1 MDYFKQAFDGKIG
14 IISGAGSGQGTA
26 VLKLLLENGAK
37 VVAFNRSGNKPKI
50 SHENLKMI
58 RADSTD
64 ISSLENVANI
74 VEREYGKIDF
84 LYNNHGIFSPSND
97 LIDGGKVSEFFKVNV
112 VASINTTK
120 VFLPLFKGKGA
131 IVNVGA
137 SPSIFHYSSLEYS
150 ISKRAV
156 EEMTRKLASMLR
168 PRNIRVNALMPG
180 SVDSSKEIDDI
191 RPFSFRPLLGKDSVS
206 TLEIAYV
213 SLFLL
218 SDLSYGINGQSIY
231 VDAGSGL

>member
-1 MDYFKQAFDGKIG
+1 MDYFRQAFDGKIG

-37 VVAFNRSGNKPKI
+37 VVAFNRSGNKPRI

-64 ISSLENVANI
+64 ISSLENVART
-74 VEREYGKIDF
+74 VESEYGKIDF
-84 LYNNHGIFSPSND
+84 LYNNHGIFSPNSD
-97 LIDGGKVSEFFKVNV
+97 FIDGGKASEFFKVNV
-112 VASINTTK
+112 VASINTTNA
-120 VFLPLFKGKGA
+120 FLPLFGGKGA

-137 SPSIFHYSSLEYS
+137 SPSIFRHSSLEYA

-156 EEMTRKLASMLR
+156 EEMTRKLASILR
-168 PRNIRVNALMPG
+168 PKNIRVNALMPG
-180 SVDSSKEIDDI
+180 GVDSSKEIDDI
-191 RPFSFRPLLGKDSVS
+191 RPFSFQPLPEKSSVS

-231 VDAGSGL
+231 VDAGIGL